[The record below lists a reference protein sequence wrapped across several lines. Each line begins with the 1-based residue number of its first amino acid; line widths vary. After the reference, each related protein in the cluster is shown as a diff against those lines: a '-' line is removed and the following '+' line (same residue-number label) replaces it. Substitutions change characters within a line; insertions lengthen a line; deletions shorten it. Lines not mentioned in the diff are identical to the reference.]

1 MSGHSA
7 DQERKNLF
15 LDMMASEA
23 GASDNTLAAYDRDL
37 DYYLGF
43 LSSRG
48 TDVLT
53 ASTDDIR
60 TYLADIS
67 RQGLGPASQA
77 RRLSSLRRFH
87 KFLYAD
93 GLRDD
98 NPAQTLQGPK
108 RSRPLPKVLTI
119 DNIGAL
125 LSAATS
131 DQKPKSLRM
140 LCLMDLMY
148 AGGLRVTELLTL
160 PWPLKWA
167 DKHMLRVI
175 GKGDKER
182 LVPVSPDALQSLEMY
197 LPVRSTFFRRGKN
210 ASPYLFPSRA
220 AQGHLTRQAFATSL
234 LKLAETANLGH
245 LKITPHM
252 LRHAFATHLLSNG
265 ADLRSLQKLLGHSD
279 ITTTQIY
286 THVATDELTELVNE
300 AHPLA
305 GPNKT
310 E

>member
-1 MSGHSA
+1 MSGHRE

-48 TDVLT
+48 MDVLM
-53 ASTDDIR
+53 AGTDDIR
-60 TYLADIS
+60 AYLADIS
-67 RQGLGPASQA
+67 RQGLGSASQA

-87 KFLYAD
+87 KFLYTD
-93 GLRDD
+93 GLRTD

-108 RSRPLPKVLTI
+108 RSRPLPKVLSI

-125 LSAATS
+125 LSAATE
-131 DQKPKSLRM
+131 DQKPKNLRM

-197 LPVRSTFFRRGKN
+197 LPVRSTFFRRGHTT
-210 ASPYLFPSRA
+210 SPYLFPSQA
-220 AQGHLTRQAFATSL
+220 AQGHLTR
-234 LKLAETANLGH
+234 
-245 LKITPHM
+245 
-252 LRHAFATHLLSNG
+252 
-265 ADLRSLQKLLGHSD
+265 
-279 ITTTQIY
+279 
-286 THVATDELTELVNE
+286 
-300 AHPLA
+300 
-305 GPNKT
+305 
-310 E
+310 